1 MAQHGQAL
9 DAPPSVPPATTAPSV
24 VTRRRNP
31 AVAVALSI
39 VPGLGQLY
47 NFQPRKALAFLSM
60 WLFTLGPSILLITYG
75 ERLGHSLL
83 ERKQFGL
90 FLLVAFAS
98 IIAFLVLFLL
108 GLTYWAAAAI
118 DARRSAIEL
127 TEGRPPTQRW
137 WKLRL

>member
-1 MAQHGQAL
+1 MAQHGHAL
-9 DAPPSVPPATTAPSV
+9 DAPPVVPPATAAPAV

-31 AVAVALSI
+31 VVAAVLSL
-39 VPGLGQLY
+39 VPGLGQVY
-47 NFQPRKALAFLSM
+47 NLQFRKALAFFAM
-60 WLFTLGPSILLITYG
+60 WLFTLGPSILLIMGG

-83 ERKQFGL
+83 EHKQFGL